1 MKIEFGGVCF
11 LMGDVAAGVGA
22 ILAGCDFFAGY
33 PITPASE
40 IMEFMAEE
48 LPKRGGVFI
57 QMEDEIGSIAA
68 IIGASWAGRKA
79 MTATSGPGYSL
90 MQENIGYAYMTETP
104 IVVINVQRAG
114 PSTGQATMPAQGDV
128 MQSRFG
134 THGDYESVV
143 FAPNSP
149 QEMLD
154 LTIKAFNTAE
164 MLRTPVTVLSDAEV
178 GHMREKVVIPEKVK
192 IVNRKRPKG
201 SSENSLPFWS
211 DEEDLVPSMPIF
223 GEGYELLVTGSTHRG
238 DGTRDVRNPE
248 THEKLVKRL
257 YEKIHRNKNKF
268 MEWEELYTDDARIL
282 VISFGISSRP
292 SKGAVIQARKEGLKV
307 GFFRPKVLW
316 PSPEERLLEL
326 AESVEKVLLVEL
338 SLRGYLMEIQRIFGV
353 RNVVHYGT
361 PRPEVPLSSQVL
373 EVIRRVY

>member
-1 MKIEFGGVCF
+1 MKFLEFGGVCF

-164 MLRTPVTVLSDAEV
+164 MLRTPVTVLSDEIV
-178 GHMREKVVIPEKVK
+178 GHLRERVEIPEKVK
-192 IVNRKRPKG
+192 IVNRKTHPLGHRI
-201 SSENSLPFWS
+201 EYPFKA
-211 DEEDLVPSMPIF
+211 DEDDLVPKFPMFGKGHRVHVTGLSHSETGYPVESAYEHSKLIRRLFEKIRKRTRELFDYEVINESSKVKIVSYGCVSRTARLIAEKRGVGLIRLKTLNPID
-223 GEGYELLVTGSTHRG
+223 EELLG
-238 DGTRDVRNPE
+238 DLIQDSYVLVPE
-248 THEKLVKRL
+248 MNMGQLFYDIKRIGL
-257 YEKIHRNKNKF
+257 EY
-268 MEWEELYTDDARIL
+268 
-282 VISFGISSRP
+282 
-292 SKGAVIQARKEGLKV
+292 GA
-307 GFFRPKVLW
+307 
-316 PSPEERLLEL
+316 
-326 AESVEKVLLVEL
+326 
-338 SLRGYLMEIQRIFGV
+338 
-353 RNVVHYGT
+353 
-361 PRPEVPLSSQVL
+361 L
-373 EVIRRVY
+373 EVRPFNKIGGDPIYPNEIEEAIKQWL